1 MLVPFQP
8 ITFLIANLFLC
19 AIGMSQVCFCHLS
32 KAQSGFIPIRASGMS
47 LNHPVTLF
55 GVFYCSVQENGPQP
69 NLGKVAA
76 QAVTV
81 NYGTLW
87 GMFKKKWTS
96 IQYWFCSKIDAICT
110 ITNKLLS
117 SMLVC
122 YTKASRF
129 FTFFQTSPTNHA
141 TAFWGTD
148 LLGGS
153 STLTDGQ
160 NMGPSTNVFVQ
171 TTGKVKTWND
181 HMQWTGLNGKDLLMT
196 KKIGRNRVAFQ
207 IEIKVSEGLTD
218 VILFVHVFLVYQ
230 WGAESQPKEV
240 EIELGIELK
249 NNESAKNSRIKFLS
263 LNRYGCFLE
272 MVLPNHGFSY

>member
-1 MLVPFQP
+1 
-8 ITFLIANLFLC
+8 
-19 AIGMSQVCFCHLS
+19 MSQVCFCHLS
-32 KAQSGFIPIRASGMS
+32 KAQGKWNVSKSSGFP
-47 LNHPVTLF
+47 LF
-55 GVFYCSVQENGPQP
+55 GVFYSSVQENGPQP
-69 NLGKVAA
+69 WVRFIRNAFLASA

-87 GMFKKKWTS
+87 GMFKKEWTS

-122 YTKASRF
+122 YTKASKF

-141 TAFWGTD
+141 TAFRGTD

-171 TTGKVKTWND
+171 TTGKVKT
-181 HMQWTGLNGKDLLMT
+181 
-196 KKIGRNRVAFQ
+196 
-207 IEIKVSEGLTD
+207 
-218 VILFVHVFLVYQ
+218 
-230 WGAESQPKEV
+230 
-240 EIELGIELK
+240 
-249 NNESAKNSRIKFLS
+249 
-263 LNRYGCFLE
+263 
-272 MVLPNHGFSY
+272 